1 MMNKYVLCMV
11 VIGVVLLTSCTVS
24 RIYPKEYYEQHKTTL
39 HQTEE
44 LYKQATKEKTLAIA
58 FTDLDFTELSLELKT
73 DTVRY
78 IYDFAVGEARIN
90 DSLDKFGYDS
100 SIVQGIIRNMR
111 GMRTTWINTMGY
123 RVGDRERRLVFV
135 SAPVKQFSLVPLLQ
149 KRKYYLFHFYSQPQ
163 YYDEQGRLLER
174 RRLRQLRKLNNE
186 IFWRINDKVC
196 YTVSGK
202 FR

>member
-1 MMNKYVLCMV
+1 MSKKQYFLLILVAML
-11 VIGVVLLTSCTVS
+11 GVSCTVS

-39 HQTEE
+39 HQTED
-44 LYKQATKEKTLAIA
+44 LYKKATEGKTLAIA
-58 FTDLDFTELSLELKT
+58 FTDLDFTPLSLELKT

-78 IYDFAVGEARIN
+78 IYDFNLGESRIN
-90 DSLDKFGYDS
+90 DSLYKFGYDS
-100 SIVQGIIRNMR
+100 SIVQTIITNMR
-111 GMRTTWINTMGY
+111 TMRSTWINTLGY
-123 RVGDRERRLVFV
+123 RTEGRERRLVFI
-135 SAPVKQFSLVPLLQ
+135 SAPVKQFSLIPLLQ

-174 RRLRQLRKLNNE
+174 RRLRQLRKVNNE

>member
-1 MMNKYVLCMV
+1 MMNKYTGFIFFSISM
-11 VIGVVLLTSCTVS
+11 IATSCTVS

-44 LYKQATKEKTLAIA
+44 LYKRATGEKTLAIA
-58 FTDLDFTELSLELKT
+58 FNDLDFTELTLELKT

-78 IYDFAVGEARIN
+78 IYDFNAGEPRIN
-90 DSLDKFGYDS
+90 DSLGKFGYDS
-100 SIVQGIIRNMR
+100 VAVNAIINNMR
-111 GMRTTWINTMGY
+111 TMRTTWINTLGY
-123 RVGDRERRLVFV
+123 RVEGRERRLIFI
-135 SAPVKQFSLVPLLQ
+135 SAPVKQFSLIPLLQ

-174 RRLRQLRKLNNE
+174 RRLRQLRKVNNE